1 MTIDLINN
9 KMLGC
14 WNVGLPTNYSIIFFF
29 YFKRNHF
36 IFPLQDFVGTLTFQ
50 HSNIFFVC
58 NISYKQKKYEK
69 TLFIPPRHC
78 TIPLVILVGRRSRYT
93 NKSGNIVINKVS
105 CLIVNL

>member
-9 KMLGC
+9 KMLEC

-50 HSNIFFVC
+50 HSNIFRLKSINPFVIQI
-58 NISYKQKKYEK
+58 NYIINQNEYKDNT
-69 TLFIPPRHC
+69 TLPYIEE
-78 TIPLVILVGRRSRYT
+78 
-93 NKSGNIVINKVS
+93 
-105 CLIVNL
+105 